1 MEPHETEATGASS
14 GPQTLLCSYSLGGH
28 VEACL
33 LPPCPEL
40 QIQCGEVEPRKMPCN
55 RFPMLLDCDPTQS
68 PCSWQRPSTRGC
80 FLPKNLAQKRGFETR
95 RQALAFGS
103 WGPGEAGPAAMHPSQ
118 SWPSS
123 GMLNIMRNSRLLSTA
138 SPTGWWQNDSGSR
151 GFCGAPGQSHTKF
164 HGLGSR
170 YRKGRGGRVPEPC
183 VLSEKCM
190 PSQAPGPLHPRRQA
204 VLFLARREGQ
214 QRLES

>member
-103 WGPGEAGPAAMHPSQ
+103 WGPGEGP
-118 SWPSS
+118 
-123 GMLNIMRNSRLLSTA
+123 
-138 SPTGWWQNDSGSR
+138 
-151 GFCGAPGQSHTKF
+151 
-164 HGLGSR
+164 
-170 YRKGRGGRVPEPC
+170 VPCED
-183 VLSEKCM
+183 
-190 PSQAPGPLHPRRQA
+190 RA
-204 VLFLARREGQ
+204 VSLCQEGQ
-214 QRLES
+214 THVGFAQRALYKGVTWKKDRKNSLAGGPCGDAPKPVLAIVWNAQHHEELQTPQHSQPDRMVAE